1 MDSISSASDLNRLA
15 SQSLLPESPL
25 NTNLAN
31 QRSINRL
38 GSSENSA
45 PVLRDTNVSLG
56 FVDED
61 GGAPTGEV
69 GTLISAIVGIGRN
82 VTDANTDAMTGIAVT
97 ALDRQ
102 NGSWWYKT
110 NGISWTEIEASPTV
124 NAALLLA
131 DNNSTR
137 IYFQPT
143 QDYNG
148 KINNA
153 LSYRAWDSGIAGSSG
168 NTFDTSNGGSNAFST
183 FIDTASIQVNPVNDA
198 PINTVPTTTAQTPI
212 STDEDNELVFSN
224 TSGNGISFSD
234 IDAGNNSIQVTLNA
248 VKGTLT
254 LKNSTNVGV
263 VATGNRGA
271 ALSLTGNISDIN
283 TAIEGLIF
291 KPTANYNGNEALI
304 TVVSN
309 DRGNTGSGEEFGGG
323 SDTIHINVAPVND
336 APTFT
341 KGINQVVS
349 EDTEIQPVTGW
360 VTNISKGGS
369 DESEQILA
377 FKVTTNNNNLFDG
390 PVTISPEGTLTYK
403 LAKDAF
409 GKADV
414 TVVVEDDG
422 DGTNTSASQ
431 TFVITVNPV
440 NDAPLNNVPTDLQIV
455 NEDTPLVFS
464 GNNVITISDIDA
476 GTNPLQVRLTS
487 ANGAL
492 RVTPNAALNIQ
503 GNNTGS
509 VTLTGTLTNINT
521 TLNNLAFRPTKNF
534 NGDTSIIINT
544 NDQNGTG
551 SGGARPD
558 EDTIAVKVNAV
569 NDAPTFTKGSNQ
581 VVNEDAGARTVQ
593 NWATNIS
600 KGGNDELTQDID
612 FFVDNDNVSLFTEQP
627 EISADGTLA
636 YTLANNANGV
646 ANVNV
651 SLQDNGGDNNTSA
664 TQTFTITVNQVN
676 DLPVNTVPVAQII
689 DEDKPLIFSED
700 TGNAITINDID
711 ATDSRVRVTLTATR
725 GMLTVGSTQ
734 GEGLTV
740 TGDKTANVIL
750 TGSQTVI
757 NNALNGLIFKPSTNY
772 NGAANIIV
780 LTDDLGRTGSGGA
793 RQDSDTIGITI
804 NPVNDAPFFTKGS
817 NLTVN
822 EDAGTQTL
830 TVWATRISKGASDES
845 TQTLEFIVEND
856 NNALFVEQPTIS
868 PDGTLTY
875 KPAQN
880 ANGIANVTVLLKDTG
895 LGEDT
900 SAEPTSSIT
909 GNAANDAPL
918 NTIPTAIQT
927 VNEDDLLTFSTADDN
942 SISISDIDADINP
955 VEVTI
960 SSKNGDITLGST
972 DQLTVVGDRTSSVT
986 LTGIIPNINNAL
998 EGLKFQPRT
1007 NFNGDTTIQIVT
1019 NDKGKMGSGGELKD
1033 TDNISIK
1040 VNPINDAP
1048 TFTKGNDV
1056 VVEEDAPTMGTF
1068 QGWAT
1073 AISAGAGDEATQV
1086 LTFDVSNDNNAL
1098 FAEQPKIATNGTLT
1112 YKTAANANGSATVTV
1127 LLKDNGGTAN
1137 NGKDTSAPQ
1146 IFTITVNP
1154 VNDAPVNNVPA
1165 TPQPLNEDGS
1175 LTFSTANSNLISIS
1189 DVDGTTDTLQVAIT
1203 AASGTLTANNNSNIT
1218 PTGDGTGKLT
1228 LSGSLDDINAAL
1240 DGLKFT
1246 PFADFNGTTKITI
1259 VTTEQGATPL
1269 PGSDININVAP
1280 VNDAPTVTPGTNL
1293 IVVGTTAQTFKTWAT
1308 FSSGPENESAQTVAE
1323 YTISSNS
1330 NPELF
1335 KVAPAI
1341 DSAGNLTF
1349 TSAATTTA
1357 TTATIGV
1364 KVKDSG
1370 GIANGGVDTSVEKTF
1385 TITVNPLL
1393 VNISAATAFVNEG
1406 NSNTSEYSFTVSLS
1420 SASTETV
1427 TVNYATADDTATTA
1441 DKDYVLNSG
1450 ILSFAPGETS
1460 KTVKVLVLGDTKY
1473 EADQIFK
1480 VNLSSADKA
1489 VLGTATAMATIKNDD
1504 TMPVISIANVTKKE
1518 GNSGTKP
1525 LTFNVSLS
1533 NASEDQVT
1541 VDYAVIDGTA
1551 ASVDYASL
1559 SNTVVTFAPGQTTQT
1574 IAVDVKGD
1582 TDIEVNETFQI
1593 NLSNPSSN
1601 ATIATN
1607 GDKAVGTIIND
1618 DGTNNI
1624 DFDGDGNQ
1632 DLVWRNYRTG
1642 ENAIW
1647 QMNGTKIS
1655 EAVFTTEQQD
1665 INWKIEA
1672 VADFSGD
1679 GKSDLLWRNYST
1691 GENEIWQMNGGVRE
1705 NVFKL
1710 ITIIDKNWKIE
1721 ATADFNGDRMM
1732 DIVWRN
1738 YGTGEN
1744 AIWQMN
1750 GTSLDKGT
1758 FLTKVDDSAW
1768 TIEQVGDF
1776 NGDRTNDLLWRNY
1789 RTGENAMWFMNQ
1801 DYTFDDEF
1809 LTKVDDINWKIQ
1821 GVADFNNDGKM
1832 DIVWRNYSSGE
1843 NALWQMNGAAIDKDF
1858 FLPKVE
1864 NPNLIIEQ
1872 VTDLTFDGKP
1882 DIVWRNYSSGENT
1895 VWRMNGTSYEEM
1907 ISLTKVDDLKWEISP

>member
-25 NTNLAN
+25 NTNFTI
-31 QRSINRL
+31 QRL
-38 GSSENSA
+38 GSSSNNA

-56 FVDED
+56 SVNED
-61 GGAPTGEV
+61 ALAPNGEV
-69 GTLISAIVGIGRN
+69 GTLISAIVAIPRN
-82 VTDANTDAMTGIAVT
+82 VTDKDTEAMTGIAVT
-97 ALDRQ
+97 GLDTQ
-102 NGSWWYKT
+102 KGSWWFTTDKGNT
-110 NGISWTEIEASPTV
+110 WNGILSAPTENT
-124 NAALLLA
+124 ALLLA
-131 DNNSTR
+131 DDGSTR
-137 IYFQPT
+137 IYFQPTT

-153 LSYRAWDSGIAGSSG
+153 LSFRAWDSGMAGSNG
-168 NTFDTSNGGSNAFST
+168 LTFNTSTNGGSSPFST

-212 STDEDNELVFSN
+212 SINEDNELVFSN
-224 TSGNGISFSD
+224 SSGNAISFSD
-234 IDAGNNSIQVTLNA
+234 IDAGTNSISVTLTA
-248 VKGTLT
+248 VKGTLA
-254 LKNSTNVGV
+254 LKNSTNSGV
-263 VATGNRGA
+263 VTTGNRSS
-271 ALSLTGNISDIN
+271 ALTLAGNISNIN
-283 TAIEGLIF
+283 AAIEGLIF
-291 KPTANYNGNEALI
+291 KPTANYTGNEALI
-304 TVVSN
+304 TVISN
-309 DRGNTGSGEEFGGG
+309 DKGNTGSGGELTAT
-323 SDTIHINVAPVND
+323 STIYINVDPIND

-349 EDTEIQPVTGW
+349 EDADIQPVVGW
-360 VTNISKGGS
+360 ATNISTGSS
-369 DESEQILA
+369 DESDQTLA
-377 FKVTTNNNNLFDG
+377 FKVTTTNSNLFDG
-390 PVTISPEGTLTYK
+390 AVTISPQGTLTYK

-414 TVVVEDDG
+414 TVVLEDDG

-440 NDAPLNNVPTDLQIV
+440 NDAPINNIPTDPQIV
-455 NEDTPLVFS
+455 NEDTSLVFS
-464 GNNVITISDIDA
+464 GDNAITISDIDA
-476 GTNPLQVRLTS
+476 GTNPLQVKLTS
-487 ANGAL
+487 ANGTL

-521 TLNNLAFRPTKNF
+521 ALNNLAFKPTNNF

-551 SGGARPD
+551 SGGARSD
-558 EDTIAVKVNAV
+558 EDTITVKVNAV
-569 NDAPTFTKGSNQ
+569 NDVPTFTKGNNQ
-581 VVNEDAGARTVQ
+581 VVNEDAGAKTVQ

-600 KGGNDELTQDID
+600 KGGKDESEQIID
-612 FFVDNDNVSLFTEQP
+612 FFVENDNFTLFTEQP
-627 EISADGTLA
+627 KISADGTLT

-664 TQTFTITVNQVN
+664 TQTFTITVNPVN
-676 DLPVNTVPVAQII
+676 DAPVNTVPLTQII
-689 DEDKPLIFSED
+689 DEDKPLVFSED

-711 ATDSRVRVTLTATR
+711 ATDSPVRVTLTATK
-725 GMLTVGSTQ
+725 GTLTVGSTQ
-734 GEGLTV
+734 GQGLTV

-750 TGSQTVI
+750 LGSQTVI
-757 NNALNGLIFKPSTNY
+757 NGALNGLIFKPSTNY
-772 NGAANIIV
+772 NGAASITV
-780 LTDDLGRTGSGGA
+780 LTDDLGKTGSGGA
-793 RQDSDTIGITI
+793 RQDSDTIAITI
-804 NPVNDAPFFTKGS
+804 NPINDAPFFTKGS

-822 EDAGTQTL
+822 EDAGVQTV
-830 TVWATRISKGASDES
+830 TGWATKISKGASDES
-845 TQTLEFIVEND
+845 AQTLEFIVEND
-856 NNALFVEQPTIS
+856 NNSLFAEQPKIL
-868 PDGTLTY
+868 PDGTLSY
-875 KPAQN
+875 KSAQN
-880 ANGIANVTVLLKDTG
+880 ANGIANVTVSLKDNG

-900 SAEPTSSIT
+900 SAQQTFSIT
-909 GNAANDAPL
+909 VNAGNDAPV
-918 NTIPTAIQT
+918 NSIPTAIQT
-927 VNEDDLLTFSTADDN
+927 LNEDDSLTFSTADDN

-972 DQLTVVGDRTSSVT
+972 DQLTVVGDGTSSVT

-1048 TFTKGNDV
+1048 TFTKGSDV
-1056 VVEEDAPTMGTF
+1056 VVQEDAPMQTI

-1073 AISAGAGDEATQV
+1073 AISVGAGDEATQV

-1127 LLKDNGGTAN
+1127 LLKDSGGTQN

-1146 IFTITVNP
+1146 TFTITVNP

-1165 TPQPLNEDGS
+1165 TLQLLNEDSS

-1203 AASGTLTANNNSNIT
+1203 ATNGTLTANNNSKIT
-1218 PTGDGTGKLT
+1218 PTGDGSGNLT

-1240 DGLKFT
+1240 NGLKFT
-1246 PFADFNGTTKITI
+1246 PTTNFNGTTKITI

-1308 FSSGPENESAQTVAE
+1308 FSSEPANESAQTVAE
-1323 YTISSNS
+1323 YIISSNS

-1349 TSAATTTA
+1349 TPAAMTTA

-1370 GIANGGVDTSVEKTF
+1370 GIEYGGVDTSVEKTF

-1460 KTVKVLVLGDTKY
+1460 KTIKVLVIGDTKY
-1473 EADQIFK
+1473 EADQTFK

-1489 VLGTATAMATIKNDD
+1489 VLGTATAMGTIKNDD
-1504 TMPVISIANVTKKE
+1504 NMPVISIANVSKKE

-1551 ASVDYASL
+1551 TSADYATP
-1559 SNTVVTFAPGQTTQT
+1559 SNTVVTFAPGQTSQT

-1582 TDIEVNETFQI
+1582 TDIEVNETFQV

-1647 QMNGTKIS
+1647 QMNGTMIS
-1655 EAVFTTEQQD
+1655 EAAFTTKQED

-1672 VADFSGD
+1672 VADFTGD
-1679 GKSDLLWRNYST
+1679 GKSDLLWRNYSS

-1710 ITIIDKNWKIE
+1710 TTVADKDWKIE
-1721 ATADFNGDRMM
+1721 GTADFNGDRMM

-1738 YGTGEN
+1738 YRSGEN

-1750 GTSLDKGT
+1750 GTTLNKGT
-1758 FLTKVDDSAW
+1758 FLTKVDDSSW

-1776 NGDRTNDLLWRNY
+1776 NGDRTPDLLWRNY

-1801 DYTFDDEF
+1801 DYTFNGEF
-1809 LTKVDDINWKIQ
+1809 LSKVDDINWKIQ
-1821 GVADFNNDGKM
+1821 GVGDFNNDGKM
-1832 DIVWRNYSSGE
+1832 DIVWRNYGSGE
-1843 NALWQMNGAAIDKDF
+1843 NALWQMNGAAIDKAF

-1864 NPNLIIEQ
+1864 NPNLVIEQ
-1872 VTDLTFDGKP
+1872 VTDLTGDGKP

-1895 VWRMNGTSYEEM
+1895 VWRMNGTSYEEI
-1907 ISLTKVDDLKWEISP
+1907 ISLAKVDDLKWEICP